1 MIMKKFILKSF
12 IFFIPVLIYILMAE
26 FFLFRIK
33 EHLPLMSMIQKQQ
46 GKQEESFYGR
56 QLYGNVLNIYKY
68 NTMLE
73 RNPEV
78 LILGQSIVLCFRDF
92 YFKPYD
98 NSFYNTGLM
107 VRNVADLEHMTTQLL
122 NGNLR
127 KPKYILFGLDHSFV
141 LENSNL
147 DDRKF
152 RTDIWEDPFFDS
164 RNQLR
169 AMQKVMTKSDIR
181 EVPAKD
187 IGYGKKGMVGNGY
200 RKDGSCNNKWEMDLF
215 TKDSTHTEG
224 ILIEDFR
231 NHRNGYPKPMNY
243 DEDKAS
249 RVIKAF
255 DILRNN
261 NIEILVYISPLS
273 DQFFSTIQKH
283 AYVRKFWA
291 AYMGFQGQL
300 IAEGFNVIPFTTP
313 SEFGL
318 NDYYM
323 LNSDHPGEIFVAKQF
338 LKFYQNQKQK
348 GPVSNHFDLDNLDS
362 LIRQSGHPLSF
373 QLEDSMIY

>member
-1 MIMKKFILKSF
+1 MKKFLLKSTY
-12 IFFIPVLIYILMAE
+12 FFIPVLIYILVAE
-26 FFLFRIK
+26 FFLIRIK
-33 EHLPLMSMIQKQQ
+33 EHLPLISMIEKQQ
-46 GKQEESFYGR
+46 ESKEESFYGR
-56 QLYGNVLNIYKY
+56 QLYGNILNIYKY
-68 NTMLE
+68 NTMLQ

-98 NSFYNTGLM
+98 SSFYNTGLM

-122 NGNLR
+122 DGTLK

-141 LENSNL
+141 MENSNL
-147 DDRKF
+147 DERKF

-181 EVPAKD
+181 EVPDKD

-215 TKDSTHTEG
+215 TNDSTHTEG
-224 ILIEDFR
+224 ILINDFK

-255 DILRNN
+255 DLLRKN
-261 NIEILVYISPLS
+261 NIEIMVYISPLS
-273 DQFFSTIQKH
+273 DQFFNTIQKH
-283 AYVRKFWA
+283 DYVRNFWA
-291 AYMGFQGQL
+291 KYMSFQDRL
-300 IAEGFNVIPFTTP
+300 IREGFNVIPFTTP
-313 SEFGL
+313 SKFGL

-338 LKFYQNQKQK
+338 LRFYKNEEAK
-348 GPVSNHFDLDNLDS
+348 GPLSGQFDLTNLEK
-362 LIRQSGHPLSF
+362 LVKQSNHPLSF
-373 QLEDSMIY
+373 QLEDDLIY